1 MGGSDFHDIRKRG
14 LTVTAGV
21 LGAKGLKRLAPERL
35 SRALLGLI
43 GERTPMRAILRAG
56 EGHFAAANITL
67 AHGAYVGT
75 AAHAGEQVDVD
86 ATATWILQD
95 RGL

>member
-14 LTVTAGV
+14 LTVTADV

-75 AAHAGEQVDVD
+75 AADAGEQVEVD
-86 ATATWILQD
+86 ATAT
-95 RGL
+95 